1 MVDLKM
7 TKESSLFPRPSVWRL
22 TSKYCGDP
30 LSQTKTWFELFG
42 PTYRLKLEGQR
53 YLVSHDQEILG
64 LLSQEDQTDL
74 KPLERIKQKS
84 SSPPAEEAHEWLN
97 TVLMTDWLKP
107 IQSFTALEVARQLER
122 GRHQPFTLSHSVD
135 QLCRCALTQ
144 LLWSVDLRQVQSPA
158 VRTLEDAQHLLSR
171 CLLTPLPRAIKIKR
185 RPRARLK
192 RVMMRLD
199 QQLTPAP
206 WLMSSADPLGQ
217 LERLL
222 SFCIHWTHD
231 LSALI
236 QWFWV
241 YLSQRPDLIEKL
253 QIEIA
258 QTLSDQAYTPSAL
271 KELPTLLTSLL
282 EVMRLSP
289 PRWNISFNAPPLE
302 ALIDTPLHPK
312 TKLLIFPYWLH
323 RDPAH
328 WSAPERFDP
337 QRFLPFIDR
346 DTPLPSSFRPFGLSE
361 SYSEGMSSTLTW
373 YLHFLAAHLTTIL
386 RRGSIQVY
394 GTPLDSIYPYRAL
407 FPSPLLQSTFVP
419 HDRFVHIPS
428 ERI

>member
-7 TKESSLFPRPSVWRL
+7 TKESSLFPKPSAWRL

-30 LSQTKTWFELFG
+30 LSQTKTWFDLFG
-42 PTYRLKLEGQR
+42 LTYRLKLEGQR
-53 YLVSHDQEILG
+53 YLVSHDLEVLEH
-64 LLSQEDQTDL
+64 LSQEDQIDL

-84 SSPPAEEAHEWLN
+84 LSPPAEETHQWLN
-97 TVLMTDWLKP
+97 TALMTDWLKP

-144 LLWSVDLRQVQSPA
+144 LLWSEDLRQIQSPV
-158 VRTLEDAQHLLSR
+158 VRTLEDTQSLLSR
-171 CLLTPLPRAIKIKR
+171 SLMTPLPRAIKLNGR
-185 RPRARLK
+185 TRARLK
-192 RVMMRLD
+192 RLMMRLD
-199 QQLTPAP
+199 QQLTSAP
-206 WLMSSADPLGQ
+206 WLTASSETQGQ

-222 SFCIHWTHD
+222 SFCVHWTHD

-236 QWFWV
+236 QWFWAH
-241 YLSQRPDLIEKL
+241 LSQRPDLIENL
-253 QIEIA
+253 QVEIRE
-258 QTLSDQAYTPSAL
+258 TLSDQAYTPPAL
-271 KELPTLLTSLL
+271 KELPTLLTSML

-289 PRWNISFNAPPLE
+289 PRWNISFSAPSVETLVE
-302 ALIDTPLHPK
+302 APLHPK
-312 TKLLIFPYWLH
+312 TRLLIFPYWLH
-323 RDPAH
+323 RDPTH
-328 WSAPERFDP
+328 WSNPEHFDP

-346 DTPLPSSFRPFGLSE
+346 GIPLPSSFRPFGLSE

-394 GTPLDSIYPYRAL
+394 GTPLEPLHPYRAL
-407 FPSPLLQSTFVP
+407 FPSPLLQSSFVP